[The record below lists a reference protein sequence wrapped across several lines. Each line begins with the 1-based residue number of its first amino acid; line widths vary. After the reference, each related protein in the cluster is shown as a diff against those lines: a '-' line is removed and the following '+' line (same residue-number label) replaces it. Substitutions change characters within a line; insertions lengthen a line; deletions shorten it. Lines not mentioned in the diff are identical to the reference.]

1 MIFVVV
7 AQLNLKRMV
16 LKLINFSKLF
26 IINREAESD
35 IRFKF
40 VKFKEADFSF
50 RCACF
55 AHCSIIR

>member
-26 IINREAESD
+26 ILNREAESD

-40 VKFKEADFSF
+40 VKFKINSQA
-50 RCACF
+50 
-55 AHCSIIR
+55 